1 MRVKGWSGRSGL
13 AKVDLYTR
21 GTVYLIVWIA
31 ALGLT
36 AMTLSS
42 PVRERAPLP
51 LAVLGP
57 VLGIA
62 IGLVCGRLARRAMDS
77 YLGQGRVSSRLIGWA
92 VAMTAAE
99 SGVILA
105 LTFTVP
111 GDDLLGLFPSLMAWT
126 LMPLLT
132 VHCLLVRKWTT
143 VLVQVAVLTVVCG
156 LVALFVGRPG
166 AVLVTF
172 VVIGFVN
179 GWMAFT
185 SRASMW
191 VLGVMWQ
198 LRHARDVEARLAVAE
213 ERLRFGRD
221 LHDVLGRNLAVV
233 ALKSELAVQLAR
245 RGRPEA
251 VDQMSEVQRIAQ
263 DSQREVRDVVRGYRE
278 ADLRV
283 ELEGARAVLDAAGI
297 TCTVVQDEVELPGEV
312 RSALGWVVREAT
324 TNVLRHGDAR
334 RCTISLGT
342 VDDSVVLVVE
352 NDRAGEVS
360 FLSVGGGSGL
370 AGLRERLSAVDGTLN
385 SGPVR
390 GGRYRVTARVPLRAG
405 TPAGAGAETAVG
417 AGTMA
422 GAGAETG
429 RAAGSGREQGPES
442 GRGAGTG
449 PEAGGRAGTG
459 REPAVG
465 VPLETPPAAGAA
477 AETAREPS
485 VPGRTGHQRPER
497 SEWRDPRP
505 APRRIGPDSAP
516 EQGMEGAA

>member
-21 GTVYLIVWIA
+21 GTVYLIVWVG

-36 AMTLSS
+36 AMTLSLS
-42 PVRERAPLP
+42 VRVQAPLP
-51 LAVLGP
+51 LAVLAP
-57 VLGIA
+57 LLGIT
-62 IGLVCGRLARRAMDS
+62 IGVVCGRLARRAMDS
-77 YLGQGRVSSRLIGWA
+77 YLGQGQVPSRLLGWA
-92 VAMTAAE
+92 VAVTAAE
-99 SGVILA
+99 CGVVLA
-105 LTFTVP
+105 LTPSMTE
-111 GDDLLGLFPSLMAWT
+111 DALLDVFPSLMAWT
-126 LMPLLT
+126 LAPFLT

-143 VLVQVAVLTVVCG
+143 VLVQAGVLTVVCG
-156 LVALFVGRPG
+156 LVALIVGSPEE
-166 AVLVTF
+166 VLATF
-172 VVIGFVN
+172 VVVGFVT

-198 LRHARDVEARLAVAE
+198 LRQARDVEARLAVAE

-221 LHDVLGRNLAVV
+221 LHDVLGRNLAVI

-297 TCTVVQDEVELPGEV
+297 TCTVVQDDVELPGEV
-312 RSALGWVVREAT
+312 QSALGWVVREAT

-334 RCTISLGT
+334 RCTISMGT

-352 NDRAGEVS
+352 NDRAGEGS

-390 GGRYRVTARVPLRAG
+390 GGRFRVTARVPVPAEAEAGPGPIRKAG
-405 TPAGAGAETAVG
+405 TGTGSEPG
-417 AGTMA
+417 AGTA
-422 GAGAETG
+422 
-429 RAAGSGREQGPES
+429 RAAG
-442 GRGAGTG
+442 
-449 PEAGGRAGTG
+449 AGTG

-465 VPLETPPAAGAA
+465 ASPEAGASPETGA
-477 AETAREPS
+477 IAETGASAETARES
-485 VPGRTGHQRPER
+485 AVPRRSGRRRPER
-497 SEWRDPRP
+497 PGPRP
-505 APRRIGPDSAP
+505 AAPRTGPDGAP
-516 EQGMEGAA
+516 GQGMEGAA